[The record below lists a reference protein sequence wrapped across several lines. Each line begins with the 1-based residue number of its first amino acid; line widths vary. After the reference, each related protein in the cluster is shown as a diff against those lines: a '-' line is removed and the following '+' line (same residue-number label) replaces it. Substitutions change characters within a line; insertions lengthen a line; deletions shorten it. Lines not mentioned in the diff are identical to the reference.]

1 MEFHAASTEETEAV
15 GARLAAALTPGLV
28 IYLGGPLGAGKTTL
42 VRGLLRAL
50 GWQGAVKSPTYTLIE
65 PYALGDRALYHLD
78 LYRLADPAELDY
90 LGLRDLLDGHAVCL
104 IEWAERGVG
113 RLPEADLKVEIAFR
127 DGGRRLRCEPCTEAG
142 RRLLAALDREPT
154 GSDADG

>member
-1 MEFHAASTEETEAV
+1 MEFNAASAEETEAF
-15 GARLAAALTPGLV
+15 GACLAAALAPGLV
-28 IYLGGPLGAGKTTL
+28 IYLEGPLGAGKTTL

-65 PYALGDRALYHLD
+65 PYALDRTLYHLD
-78 LYRLADPAELDY
+78 LYRLADPAELEY
-90 LGLRDLLDGHAVCL
+90 IGLRDLLDGHAVCL
-104 IEWAERGVG
+104 IEWAERGAG

-142 RRLLAALDREPT
+142 RRLLAALTRQ
-154 GSDADG
+154 AD